1 MIRVPEA
8 MPSTQTN
15 SYKFLVKVLG
25 KENVSAI
32 ENGTLSTDKAQ
43 ELLKQTL
50 DSLHTKVKAATEES
64 YPELEKEFLGEGML
78 PFDVKDINQVR
89 EFVDYLYKGFY
100 DTINT
105 LQSLVGSSESG
116 PADTPKEE
124 EGAGPHKVFKKE
136 TLQKMEGKSVKEV
149 LGHARE
155 GLKNQE
161 KIVEHFNKNVNQA
174 YRALI
179 DDILKLNPLFVD
191 YMNEQ
196 EASEK
201 KTLFHSLEQRYNAVI
216 ENFKHT
222 IASGMGNKIPFLF
235 SFYRASL
242 ENPDHAVEVLEN
254 SPIMMLVE
262 EEKVVEELDK
272 MKTNTLHS
280 LQELK
285 EKDTKDMNPEDK
297 GALEDEKKALEER
310 VKSFQEDMEKIA
322 EGSLPFYQ
330 SKFYPI
336 IKKTAFKHTIL
347 GDLKGL
353 KDSIH
358 ITPVDISESVRDRD
372 VFKLV
377 KNILMN
383 NPTNASM
390 ESVLSMGP
398 RAKEPLMGLWR
409 KSKIVLDSLSKT
421 IQKSVKEIEEHM
433 DYSAPVDTYFSRK
446 PSGNVRVQS
455 AFRRGTPIE
464 TSDYTLAQENTVKQD
479 INAAF
484 HSAFPLKDL
493 VNTEALNDNL
503 VAGTAPAQGQVVTDV
518 RKALFQS
525 HEVLGSI
532 SLATYSKLE
541 DEFEKYSQVVAV
553 VKNDILSDINFIR
566 AFRSNL
572 KNSLGVIANANVP
585 ASKELEQKL
594 SVYNNKALTEEA
606 RELAK
611 GSLPELQKKEKIS
624 RIILTRL
631 MDAIV
636 DSIDNSLVLSKDKP
650 FEVKEGTLLDE
661 LKKVSSKLGGSS
673 PLPQIFSE
681 LDANGIVL
689 NKGNSLFLAHT
700 INEGYKLLET
710 LRTKVADIY
719 DNVAKMQTLTQDLIK
734 DIPHSFANFHS
745 LEKTIDT
752 ALKTP
757 DFKKQMM
764 GKKASLTSILDSLE
778 RMVSS
783 FSKSEALLAKLLE
796 HPVYRLIGKF
806 SAEKNEVAQLEGN
819 DLVKDEGLFSY
830 IQTHLPPESSEN
842 LEDYLSKYRTF
853 LNEVKILSSGS
864 RKKDADG
871 NPSTDSEGK
880 PEYNPSKLVE
890 VVNSLPE
897 EIAKMVEKAYTTG
910 KDYNPKS
917 KTASFSLIRKAASYV
932 HSGNLMAAANLL
944 RKIAK
949 GGGEESKGYV
959 KGVDSPSTTSP
970 ESSSKDLPEIILINV
985 IKGIIP
991 SYQKKIKDIQD
1002 SLEEI
1007 ADETKNS
1014 NDGFV
1019 PLEKLP
1025 PLEKSIKSLQDLL
1038 LSAART
1044 SENKNFLDAI
1054 QHSVSKYL
1062 DQAIG
1067 YLVEITQVEESLSP
1081 TKVTGEETDVSIS
1094 SSEEYRIERQNRA
1107 AEDAERLLSCAG
1119 AIKLANEV
1127 YNSAISRN
1135 IDPSYNLS
1143 SATKDLRDYQKVH
1156 DLHKGGL
1163 FREGDKERD
1172 YTTLK
1177 AVIQDLSLGL
1187 SSPDIAKE
1195 VLSKIYDFRDKISVS
1210 GRIISSLGHSIP
1222 SIKESLDNFYKEKGV
1237 GVTVGDLKK
1246 FVADPAN
1253 GVSPKDIL
1261 AFERDINTAVND
1273 EHVPKSLIAGIA
1285 KDYEAKEK
1293 EQREYVTFVEGH
1305 LKSLRNAEKEIASSF
1320 VDFTPTNKKVM
1331 KDLESFVPYEER
1343 NLPAYEG
1350 IHRSFHH
1357 AFTEAVERNARRH
1370 LHSILKEDALKGST
1384 SLTDK
1389 EKEEISTLLKDKVS
1403 LGNVLRRYLHEETSK
1418 KGIPQSETAKL
1429 LSHILEKWPDKAVAN
1444 LFKSYLQLQEGQE
1457 ASDLPASNIVRKALL
1472 AYADGGEGETLKK
1485 VLETEISN
1493 NSSTISDEAAGKVMA
1508 LLDDKHLENEEKL
1521 KSLDHEIGSLAPEV
1535 AAKNKESLDNK
1546 VKEAGDLLDREFP
1559 NYSDHGDTDKA
1570 LRTIAERSILNR
1582 KSSSKDAITR
1592 HHESLDESITRNMTN
1607 DTGVF
1612 PLEAV
1617 KQKMLEIAS
1626 DLPTSQYRGVAFDL
1640 SPKNAE
1646 SKSHKGDSL
1655 HDVVTAKTLR
1665 STSELP
1671 VHGVTERLK
1680 HNEKVTDE
1688 DTSNRIEH
1696 EAVRRK
1702 NISNTQDILGEA
1714 TNDYMKSLE
1723 VSSKKK
1729 EKALA
1734 DKKRLSESSLSEEE
1748 KANQEQQL
1756 NKVIS
1761 DATSESEDAHDKLM
1775 ASLEEA
1781 NKSVVRNRKPS
1792 STHRASSLR
1801 SYASA
1806 LTKELMDKKKQRASW
1821 KKDIANSTDPS
1832 EKKKLQDLVDALS
1845 SDIQSRSTKLEDF
1858 YGNPREHIK
1867 GNPEV
1872 LQEEAANHFKKES
1885 AKAMEEAKA
1894 IARYH
1899 KEKVTNPEEA
1909 KKVLASHG
1917 IAEEDADLSTA
1928 MQKALDSYH
1937 KAAELDPTY
1946 DIPSTGSSRQ
1956 FAGAEGEM
1964 FKAQRERTSVGYSPT
1979 LGRTPELVMST
1990 SSGGK
1995 YYIPEAKALL
2005 ERWVDRLKNSGATSF
2020 MGEEGEL
2027 VKFLEEEKESFIGR
2041 IKRDYRDN
2049 VLEGGTYNGITHK
2062 GSIQKLQEEIDYWE
2076 QLIKNLDIQDK
2087 EERSSF
2093 HALMDE
2099 LAQVVQSNEAMSK
2112 KVNSKVQDYY
2122 NAVDEM
2128 AQKQKEEKESKNGS
2142 PFSAYSL
2149 PNLSDTIDLY
2159 NLPSKDYLKVLH
2171 DLKGKLLQVQKGV
2184 KVSFNGLEKALLG
2197 PETVD
2202 NLESDYSHAKD
2213 VLEDLKPSLKDYD
2226 QEGKELLEKLEKLQN
2241 APRLGDGHLNLSGIK
2256 FSDDDY
2262 QLMGMGLA
2270 RKVKAT
2276 IQGTSEHYLGNMEG
2290 IIDSRV
2296 DELKKKY
2303 QTQAPRKLS
2312 VLKKEST
2319 LNLVTEYTHEYDM
2332 LTEEHEDT
2340 LKTLEESHK
2349 NGEISDSKYHTLVSE
2364 ENASYDK
2371 SAKEIK
2377 DALNKRTAKKSPLRK
2392 VMDPLKKFKDLGNAT
2407 VSHLENL
2414 FESLDNM
2421 HTLPEAQV
2429 PLEVKGKIGV
2439 IQEDVKKLISAK
2451 KAKPSSPGE
2460 QDKAAKGSLE
2470 LSEKIAKSLKGLQEY
2485 SSIYLDP
2492 HRGVQ
2497 GTDKSRI
2504 TSLQK
2509 DVAQLTSL
2517 RDSLARGEFEGSPSE
2532 KQKATKDLK
2541 DLEETIKS
2549 NLERMQSDPNP
2560 LLQAIAEETKYNTFT
2575 SSMVANTSALDTIV
2589 ENQDELEDA
2598 LSNNDPKVGKA
2609 LLSLAKIH
2617 MPKYNGV
2624 RLTFR
2629 KDVQDFL
2636 TKKGKEIDELTQ
2648 KLINKDYTKETLKN
2662 FGELIVDY
2670 KNFYNVYLH
2679 DYMTPA
2685 TIREFEDADYVYS
2698 KSPSLNADTAI
2709 EHVGRVWT
2717 SDMSLNTLH
2726 NLVAMLENS
2735 RYNDE
2740 EKGKIEEAA
2749 KAAFSKLVDKLEDAA
2764 DAFRDGKASY
2774 GDMVQKGYISES
2786 RDLMDDGDYEGIRSE
2801 PSLKK
2806 DVSRLKKVLSLF
2818 SRARKDNVSKE
2829 LNSLSNKLSLFLNA
2843 SEENYDP
2850 KEYALISTEV
2860 KTFLESPAV
2869 KEMSEKLKDEVQE
2882 VIDKLSMASKKN
2894 MDRVNQLAKTVGN
2907 DFVALS
2913 KKWPLFASIQGANQ
2927 VTDEIEGLLSKIDI
2941 LSSLLM
2947 QMPDASSVEIPK
2959 EAINLISEQSSIPAG
2974 DKEGV
2979 NSPLQ
2984 MLRVM
2989 RKALLG
2995 GYVAEA
3001 PVKKRKTVQI
3011 GTPKTAMDA
3020 GDTMGWSNDKQS
3032 GYIENTQKAF
3042 PGAPTNALSDVKE
3055 GGPSIKHPDIQ
3066 ARRSVVRSLFDAY
3079 NDYVKHH
3086 GKGKSI
3092 KESEHYQRSRDPFAR
3107 MGGSTKMISSMRD
3120 SHQNILDAIHHFR
3133 NNTKVNAGHS
3143 MDFADKAAQ
3152 YHAALNHEKE
3162 VDSLMDTPE
3171 AENLKLMD
3179 KHTSFLT
3186 SIKSSW
3192 NKLVEKEKKA
3202 KDTLQGLYDKAIKEG
3217 ASSEVIKHHGD
3228 RLNRAKEN
3236 LDMADKLNAQGADYQ
3251 GDDTHNLLKSLFQD
3265 SMKMDLE
3272 MNKAITLLGKAGTGY
3287 EGGDKITTE
3296 QAMQHLM
3303 EAENQMS
3310 NKAAQRRNI
3319 KDNAQDKVDSLYDR
3333 LRMEKEFLKQAKANN
3348 GDGLSD
3354 GMTRHWVYI
3363 YTTSLMHWLMVTWRK
3378 NEDAFAIMYNAKPED
3393 YFDFL
3398 ETHQKSLGMFNNP
3411 KISVS
3416 ILFTQDLLKG
3426 KFLERNRYRTPAQK
3440 EMVKRLLDDRRKLF
3454 LYKYS
3459 LTHLENFLSGLSDF
3473 ISQEKVPFEGDLKN
3487 EQTKTIGM
3495 LHKYE
3500 TEGAKAA
3507 SDLVHDYD
3515 KLMGLEK
3522 EEGPSHSAIPPLS
3535 SLPGPDKV
3543 KTAGWAPRKGSLVD
3557 RVLGLVYR

>member
-1 MIRVPEA
+1 MIHVPEA

-32 ENGTLSTDKAQ
+32 ENGTLSVDKAQ

-50 DSLHTKVKAATEES
+50 DALHTKVKAATEET
-64 YPELEKEFLGEGML
+64 YPELEKEFLGEGMI
-78 PFDVKDINQVR
+78 PFDVKDIKQVR

-100 DTINT
+100 DTISTLRSLIGSTDEEPTDTGKDEEETSPHKAFKKKT
-105 LQSLVGSSESG
+105 LQG
-116 PADTPKEE
+116 
-124 EGAGPHKVFKKE
+124 
-136 TLQKMEGKSVKEV
+136 MEGKSVKEV
-149 LGHARE
+149 LRHVRE

-174 YRALI
+174 YRTLI

-201 KTLFHSLEQRYNAVI
+201 KVMYHSLEQRYNAVI
-216 ENFKHT
+216 SDFKHT

-262 EEKVVEELDK
+262 EEKVVEELEK

-280 LQELK
+280 IQELN
-285 EKDTKDMNPEDK
+285 ERDTKDMGPEDL
-297 GALEDEKKALEER
+297 GDLEEEKKALEER

-322 EGSLPFYQ
+322 NGSLPFYQ
-330 SKFYPI
+330 SKFYPL
-336 IKKTAFKHTIL
+336 IKRTAFKHTLL

-358 ITPVDISESVRDRD
+358 ISPVDISESIKDRD
-372 VFKLV
+372 IFKLV
-377 KNILMN
+377 KNILTN

-409 KSKIVLDSLSKT
+409 KSKVVLDALSKT
-421 IQKSVKEIEEHM
+421 IQKSVKEVEEHM
-433 DYSAPVDTYFSRK
+433 DYSAPIDTYFARK
-446 PSGNVRVQS
+446 PSGNVRIQS
-455 AFRRGTPIE
+455 AFRKGTPLE
-464 TSDYTLAQENTVKQD
+464 TSDYTIAAENTVKQD
-479 INAAF
+479 IKAAF
-484 HSAFPLKDL
+484 HSAFPLKDM
-493 VNTEALNDNL
+493 VNTEALSDSL
-503 VAGTAPAQGQVVTDV
+503 GVGTAPAQGQVVSDV

-532 SLATYSKLE
+532 SLATYSKIE
-541 DEFEKYSQVVAV
+541 DDFEKYSRVVAV
-553 VKNDILSDINFIR
+553 IKNDIMSDINFIR

-572 KNSLGVIANANVP
+572 KNSLGVLANANVP
-585 ASKELEQKL
+585 ATKELEQKL
-594 SVYNNKALTEEA
+594 SVYNNGALTEEA
-606 RELAK
+606 REQAKLA
-611 GSLPELQKKEKIS
+611 LPELQKKEKIS

-636 DSIDNSLVLSKDKP
+636 DSIDSSLVLTKDKP

-661 LKKVSSKLGGSS
+661 LKKVSSKLGGNT
-673 PLPQIFSE
+673 PLPPIFSE
-681 LDANGIVL
+681 LDAKGLVL
-689 NKGNSLFLAHT
+689 NKSNSLFLSHT

-710 LRTKVADIY
+710 LRSKVADIY
-719 DNVAKMQTLTQDLIK
+719 ANVTKMQSLTQELIK

-745 LEKTIDT
+745 LERTIDI
-752 ALKTP
+752 ALRTP
-757 DFKKQMM
+757 DFKKQMV
-764 GKKASLTSILDSLE
+764 GKTASLSGVLDSLE

-783 FSKSEALLAKLLE
+783 FSSSEDLLSKLLE
-796 HPVYRLIGKF
+796 HPVYKLIGRF
-806 SAEKNEVAQLEGN
+806 SKEKNEVAQLEGE

-830 IQTHLPPESSEN
+830 IQTHLPDNSEN

-853 LNEVKILSSGS
+853 LNEVKVLSSGS
-864 RKKDADG
+864 KKKDADG
-871 NPSTDSEGK
+871 NPMLDSEGK
-880 PEYNPSKLVE
+880 PVYNPSKLVE

-917 KTASFSLIRKAASYV
+917 KTASFSLIRKAASLI
-932 HSGNLMAAANLL
+932 HNGNLMAAANLL
-944 RKIAK
+944 RKVAK

-959 KGVDSPSTTSP
+959 KGEVDTTSKSP
-970 ESSSKDLPEIILINV
+970 EGGSKDLPEIVLINV
-985 IKGIIP
+985 IKGITP
-991 SYQKKIKDIQD
+991 SYQKKIRDIQD

-1007 ADETKNS
+1007 SDETKNS

-1025 PLEKSIKSLQDLL
+1025 SLEKNIKSLRDLL
-1038 LSAART
+1038 LSAARS
-1044 SENKNFLDAI
+1044 SENKNFLDSI
-1054 QHSVSKYL
+1054 QHSVAKYL

-1067 YLVEITQVEESLSP
+1067 YLVEIAQVEESLSA
-1081 TKVTGEETDVSIS
+1081 TKVTGEDTDVSIG

-1119 AIKLANEV
+1119 ALKLANEV
-1127 YNSAISRN
+1127 YNSTLARD

-1143 SATKDLRDYQKVH
+1143 SAMKDLRDYQKIQ
-1156 DLHKGGL
+1156 DLHKSGL
-1163 FREGDKERD
+1163 FREGERD
-1172 YTTLK
+1172 LDSTSLK
-1177 AVIQDLSLGL
+1177 AIIQDITLGL
-1187 SSPDIAKE
+1187 SSQGIAKD
-1195 VLSKIYDFRDKISVS
+1195 VLSKIYDFRDNISVS
-1210 GRIISSLGHSIP
+1210 GKVINSLGHAIP
-1222 SIKESLDNFYKEKGV
+1222 SLKDSLDNFYKEKGV

-1246 FVADPAN
+1246 FISDPAQ
-1253 GVSPKDIL
+1253 GLSPKDIL
-1261 AFERDINTAVND
+1261 AFERDLNAAVND
-1273 EHVPKSLIAGIA
+1273 EHVPKSLVAEIA
-1285 KDYEAKEK
+1285 KGYKDKEK
-1293 EQREYVTFVEGH
+1293 DQSAYVKFVEDH
-1305 LKSLRNAEKEIASSF
+1305 LKSLRAAGKEIASSF
-1320 VDFTPTNKKVM
+1320 VDFAPTSKKVM
-1331 KDLESFVPYEER
+1331 KDLESLVPYEDR
-1343 NLPAYEG
+1343 NLPTYEG
-1350 IHRSFHH
+1350 MHRSFHH

-1370 LHSILKEDALKGST
+1370 LHSMLKEDALKGT
-1384 SLTDK
+1384 PSLSDK
-1389 EKEEISTLLKDKVS
+1389 EKEEVTTLLKGNLT
-1403 LGNVLRRYLHEETSK
+1403 LGSVFRRYLHEETSK
-1418 KGIPQSETAKL
+1418 KGIHESETAKL
-1429 LSHILEKWPDKAVAN
+1429 LSNILEKWPDKAVAN
-1444 LFKSYLQLQEGQE
+1444 LFKSYLHLQEGRE

-1493 NSSTISDEAAGKVMA
+1493 NSSSISDEASEKVMA
-1508 LLDDKHLENEEKL
+1508 LLSDKHLENEEKL

-1535 AAKNKESLDNK
+1535 AAKNKESLDKK

-1559 NYSDHGDTDKA
+1559 NYSDRSDADKA

-1592 HHESLDESITRNMTN
+1592 HHESLDEAITNNMSN
-1607 DTGVF
+1607 DTGMF
-1612 PLEAV
+1612 PLEAI

-1626 DLPTSQYRGVAFDL
+1626 DLPTPQYRGVSYDL
-1640 SPKNAE
+1640 SPKNAG
-1646 SKSHKGDSL
+1646 SKSHRGDSL
-1655 HDVVTAKTLR
+1655 HGVLTAKTIR
-1665 STSELP
+1665 KTSEIP

-1688 DTSNRIEH
+1688 DTSTRIEH

-1702 NISNTQDILGEA
+1702 NISNTQDILGKA
-1714 TNDYMKSLE
+1714 TREYLESLE
-1723 VSSKKK
+1723 GNSRKK
-1729 EKALA
+1729 EKALE
-1734 DKKRLSESSLSEEE
+1734 DKKSLSQSSLSEEE
-1748 KANQEQQL
+1748 KADQEQQL
-1756 NKVIS
+1756 NKAIS
-1761 DATSESEDAHDKLM
+1761 DATSESEIAHNKLM
-1775 ASLEEA
+1775 DSLEEA

-1792 STHRASSLR
+1792 SAHRASSLR
-1801 SYASA
+1801 SYASI
-1806 LTKELMDKKKQRASW
+1806 LTKELMDKKKQRATW
-1821 KKDIANSTDPS
+1821 KKDISSSKDPS
-1832 EKKKLQDLVDALS
+1832 EKKRLQDLVDALS
-1845 SDIQSRSTKLEDF
+1845 SDIQSRSSKLEDF

-1867 GNPEV
+1867 GNPEAI
-1872 LQEEAANHFKKES
+1872 QREATEHFKKES
-1885 AKAMEEAKA
+1885 AKDMEEAKA

-1909 KKVLASHG
+1909 KKILASHG
-1917 IAEEDADLSTA
+1917 IDEEDADLNAA

-1937 KAAELDPTY
+1937 KAAELDHTY

-1956 FAGAEGEM
+1956 FVGAEGEM
-1964 FKAQRERTSVGYSPT
+1964 YKAQMGRASTGYSPT

-2020 MGEEGEL
+2020 IGEEGEL
-2027 VKFLEEEKESFIGR
+2027 AKFLEEEKESFIGR

-2049 VLEGGTYNGITHK
+2049 VLEGGTFNGITHK

-2128 AQKQKEEKESKNGS
+2128 AQKHKEEQEAKGGS
-2142 PFSAYSL
+2142 PFSAYAM
-2149 PNLSDTIDLY
+2149 PDLSDTIDLY
-2159 NLPSKDYLKVLH
+2159 NLPSKDYMKVLK

-2184 KVSFNGLEKALLG
+2184 KVSFSGLEKALLG
-2197 PETVD
+2197 PETLD
-2202 NLESDYSHAKD
+2202 NLESDYSHVKD
-2213 VLEDLKPSLKDYD
+2213 VLEDLKPSLRDYD

-2241 APRLGDGHLNLSGIK
+2241 APRMKGGHLDLSGIK
-2256 FSDDDY
+2256 FTDDDY
-2262 QLMGMGLA
+2262 HLMGMGLA

-2276 IQGTSEHYLGNMEG
+2276 IQGTTEHYLGNMEG
-2290 IIDSRV
+2290 ILDSRV
-2296 DELKKKY
+2296 DAFKKKY
-2303 QTQAPRKLS
+2303 QTHAPRKLS

-2332 LTEEHEDT
+2332 LTEEHEDA
-2340 LKTLEESHK
+2340 LKTLAEAHK
-2349 NGEISDSKYHTLVSE
+2349 NGEISDSKYHTMVTE

-2377 DALNKRTAKKSPLRK
+2377 DALDKRTSKKSPLRK
-2392 VMDPLKKFKDLGNAT
+2392 VMDPLKKFKKLDKSSL
-2407 VSHLENL
+2407 SDLENL
-2414 FESLDNM
+2414 FDTLDNM
-2421 HTLPEAQV
+2421 HTLPGTQV
-2429 PLEVKGKIGV
+2429 SLEVKGKIGD
-2439 IQEDVKKLISAK
+2439 IQKDVKKLIAIK
-2451 KAKPSSPGE
+2451 EAKPSSPGE
-2460 QDKAAKGSLE
+2460 QDKASKDSVE
-2470 LSEKIAKSLKGLQEY
+2470 LSEKIAKGLKGLHEY
-2485 SSIYLDP
+2485 SNVYLDP

-2504 TSLQK
+2504 TSLQR
-2509 DVAQLTSL
+2509 DVAQLVSL
-2517 RDSLARGEFEGSPSE
+2517 RDSLARGAFESSPTD
-2532 KQKATKDLK
+2532 KQKATKEMK
-2541 DLEETIKS
+2541 ELEEAIKG
-2549 NLERMQSDPNP
+2549 NLEKMQTDPNP

-2575 SSMVANTSALDTIV
+2575 SSIVANTSALDTII
-2589 ENQDELEDA
+2589 ENQDDLEDA
-2598 LSNNDPKVGKA
+2598 LSNNDPRVGKA
-2609 LLSLAKIH
+2609 LLSLAKVH
-2617 MPKYNGV
+2617 MSKYNGV

-2636 TKKGKEIDELTQ
+2636 TRKGKEIGKLTQ
-2648 KLINKDYTKETLKN
+2648 KLNSKEYSKETLRD

-2679 DYMTPA
+2679 DYMTPS
-2685 TIREFEDADYVYS
+2685 TVRVFEDADYAYA

-2749 KAAFSKLVDKLEDAA
+2749 KAAFSKLVDKLEEAA
-2764 DAFRDGKASY
+2764 DALKDGKSSY
-2774 GDMVQKGYISES
+2774 EDLVQNGYVSES
-2786 RDLMDDGDYEGIRSE
+2786 RDLMNDGDYEGIRSE
-2801 PSLKK
+2801 ASLKK

-2818 SRARKDNVSKE
+2818 SRARKDSVNREVI
-2829 LNSLSNKLSLFLNA
+2829 SLSEKLSLFLNA
-2843 SEENYDP
+2843 NDESYDP

-2860 KTFLESPAV
+2860 KTFLESPAA
-2869 KEMSEKLKDEVQE
+2869 KEMSEKLKEEIQE
-2882 VIDKLSMASKKN
+2882 VVDKLSKATKKN
-2894 MDRVNQLAKTVGN
+2894 LDHINQLAKEVG
-2907 DFVALS
+2907 DSFVALN
-2913 KKWPLFASIQGANQ
+2913 KKWPLFATIQGANQ

-2947 QMPDASSVEIPK
+2947 QMPDASSVEVPNEVIT
-2959 EAINLISEQSSIPAG
+2959 LIKDQKSIPAG
-2974 DKEGV
+2974 DKEEV

-2989 RKALLG
+2989 RKALVG

-3001 PVKKRKTVQI
+3001 PVKKKRTVEEN
-3011 GTPKTAMDA
+3011 TSKTARDA
-3020 GDTMGWSNDKQS
+3020 GDTMGWANDKQS
-3032 GYIENTQKAF
+3032 GYIGNTQRAF
-3042 PGAPTNALSDVKE
+3042 PGAPTNALSEGKE
-3055 GGPSIKHPDIQ
+3055 SGPSIKHPDIQ
-3066 ARRSVVRSLFDAY
+3066 ARKSVVRSLFDAY
-3079 NDYVKHH
+3079 NDYVKNY

-3092 KESEHYQRSRDPFAR
+3092 KESDHHQRSRDPFAR

-3120 SHQNILDAIHHFR
+3120 SHQNVLDAIKHFR
-3133 NNTKVNAGHS
+3133 SNTKVNAGHS

-3217 ASSEVIKHHGD
+3217 ASSDVIKHHGD

-3236 LDMADKLNAQGADYQ
+3236 LDIADNLNTHGADYQ
-3251 GDDTHNLLKSLFQD
+3251 GSDTHNLLKNLFQD

-3287 EGGDKITTE
+3287 EGGDRISTE

-3303 EAENQMS
+3303 EAENQMA
-3310 NKAAQRRNI
+3310 NKSAQRRNI
-3319 KDNAQDKVDSLYDR
+3319 KDNARDKVDSLYDR

-3348 GDGLSD
+3348 GDGLSND
-3354 GMTRHWVYI
+3354 MTRHWVYI

-3378 NEDAFAIMYNAKPED
+3378 NEDAFSIMYNAKPED

-3416 ILFTQDLLKG
+3416 IQFTQDLLKS

-3459 LTHLENFLSGLSDF
+3459 LTHLENFLNGLSDF
-3473 ISQEKVPFEGDLKN
+3473 ISQEKVPFEGDLRS
-3487 EQTKTIGM
+3487 EQTKTLEV

-3507 SDLVHDYD
+3507 SNLVHDHE
-3515 KLMGLEK
+3515 KLMELEK
-3522 EEGPSHSAIPPLS
+3522 SEGTGHSPTPSVPPTQ
-3535 SLPGPDKV
+3535 GPDKA
-3543 KTAGWAPRKGSLVD
+3543 KTAGWSPKKGSLVD
-3557 RVLGLVYR
+3557 KVLGLVYK